1 MSDLEKELQRALA
14 SLGSKGGGVDQM
26 LKDEVLRSFDDRLK
40 WTRHLTWVFLTITVV
55 IEVACLYRLL
65 TMRVPGTD
73 AGNVKTMMVL
83 VVVIII
89 MGQTQVLMKLWY
101 WVMNTKINVLKEVKQ
116 LQLQVAEFV
125 AKGQQGEA

>member
-1 MSDLEKELQRALA
+1 MSDLEKELRRALA
-14 SLGSKGGGVDQM
+14 NLGAKGGGVGQM

-40 WTRHLTWVFLTITVV
+40 WTRYLTWVFLLITLV
-55 IEVACLYRLL
+55 IEVGCLYSLL
-65 TMRVPGTD
+65 TMRVAGTD
-73 AGNVKTMMVL
+73 AGDVKAMVVF

-125 AKGQQGEA
+125 ARDERAEN

>member
-1 MSDLEKELQRALA
+1 
-14 SLGSKGGGVDQM
+14 
-26 LKDEVLRSFDDRLK
+26 
-40 WTRHLTWVFLTITVV
+40 
-55 IEVACLYRLL
+55 
-65 TMRVPGTD
+65 
-73 AGNVKTMMVL
+73 L

-125 AKGQQGEA
+125 AKGQQREA